1 MGVRDPGPSNQAG
14 ESNQRVYEDH
24 VSQDLPETE
33 VLRDAV
39 ESLGG
44 DGGLP
49 DLGNNIVEEHEL
61 SNPMQTRDN
70 LTPIL
75 EGFPVTG
82 EESLPSQLHPMPPT
96 NISPEE
102 PDIFNSRASFGG
114 LLAFY
119 H

>member
-1 MGVRDPGPSNQAG
+1 MGVRDPGPSNQAS
-14 ESNQRVYEDH
+14 ESNQRVYGDH
-24 VSQDLPETE
+24 VSQDLSETE

-49 DLGNNIVEEHEL
+49 DVGNNIVEQHEL
-61 SNPMQTRDN
+61 SNPTQTRDN
-70 LTPIL
+70 LTPIM
-75 EGFPVTG
+75 EVFPVIG
-82 EESLPSQLHPMPPT
+82 EESLPSQLHPMPST

-119 H
+119 Q